1 MKTLISVM
9 DVIPMIKG
17 KFLEQDGNATIP
29 LLRGGH
35 FIAKLVEGGIEVD
48 NLGNQPFLPWC
59 VFQEAVCILIR
70 NGGTAKRG
78 DAMTARLGDEAL
90 SLDSVEGHIALVLYG
105 KEVGDSIFRRITP
118 VASILEWAGLCGYE
132 PGRLILL

>member
-1 MKTLISVM
+1 MAGS
-9 DVIPMIKG
+9 DVVLTIKKKLTDSG
-17 KFLEQDGNATIP
+17 GDALIP
-29 LLRGGH
+29 LQKRGY
-35 FIAKLVEGGIEVD
+35 FKAKFFEGGIEVD